1 MFIGSL
7 SGFTAKFKHDKFSA
21 PFSAIF
27 THLSEFRLQ
36 FGVLLSVCATFKLD
50 IYDFIVL
57 LFKFFLQAAH
67 VTKALANSTGI
78 GSLKDT

>member
-7 SGFTAKFKHDKFSA
+7 SGLIAKFKHNKFST
-21 PFSAIF
+21 PFRAIF

-36 FGVLLSVCATFKLD
+36 FGVLLNVCATFRLD

-57 LFKFFLQAAH
+57 LFKFLLQAAH
-67 VTKALANSTGI
+67 VTKALVNSTGI
-78 GSLKDT
+78 GSLNET